1 MRRASFSPAII
12 LLIAGCAAPLPANPP
27 TGVAARVEA
36 PVLATGAS
44 WAYRAHDGYTKLDR
58 GSYRETVVGTEVQV
72 LTVRV
77 SHDAAAEQI
86 HRYTRDGNWIEKP
99 LTNLQNFRY
108 EPPFPAL
115 PFPLEAGKQW
125 RARVRATDP
134 ATGRVN
140 TVLIHGD
147 VLGWERVQ
155 VPAGEFDTLK
165 IRRIVYA
172 GNAEFFRGEE
182 NIFEYDWY
190 APALGLVVKRS
201 TSSEHFDRSQSCD
214 DGHVSLNC
222 QRIRGD
228 WIVSELASYERS
240 AAPQPGIQ

>member
-1 MRRASFSPAII
+1 MKNPVPLVI
-12 LLIAGCAAPLPANPP
+12 LLLVGCATPLPQNPP
-27 TGVAARVEA
+27 AGLAPRVAA
-36 PVLATGAS
+36 PVMTAGVS
-44 WAYRAHDGYTKLDR
+44 WTYRAHDGYTKLDR
-58 GSYRETVVGTEVQV
+58 GTYRATLVAAEPRM
-72 LTVRV
+72 LTVEV
-77 SHDAAAEQI
+77 SHGSAAQT
-86 HRYTRDGNWIEKP
+86 HRYTQDWNWIEKP
-99 LTNLQNFRY
+99 MTNLQNFRF

-125 RARVRATDP
+125 RARVKATDP

-147 VLGWERVQ
+147 VLGWERVR
-155 VPAGEFDTLK
+155 VPAGEFDAIK
-165 IRRIVYA
+165 VRRIVYA

-182 NIFEYDWY
+182 HIFEYDWY
-190 APALGLVVKRS
+190 APALGQVVKRS

-228 WIVSELASYERS
+228 WIITELESYGRRTTPKP
-240 AAPQPGIQ
+240 ALQ